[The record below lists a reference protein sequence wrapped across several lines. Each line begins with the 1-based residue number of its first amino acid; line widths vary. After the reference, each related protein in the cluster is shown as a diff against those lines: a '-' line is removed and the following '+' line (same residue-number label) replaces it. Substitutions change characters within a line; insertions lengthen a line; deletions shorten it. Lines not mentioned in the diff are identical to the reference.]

1 MKRNSL
7 PKVLVIENEINIQK
21 LTMANLNVSG
31 YEVVV
36 ADDGEDGL
44 RLAQLERPAL
54 ILLDLMM
61 PGLSGWDVLAAL
73 RADQELS
80 QTPVVIM
87 TAFVSE
93 RKDAKRKA
101 SSGGAVGYLTKPFTV
116 DELLHQVEHALP
128 ESGIR
133 NASAACA

>member
-7 PKVLVIENEINIQK
+7 PKVLVIENETSIQK
-21 LTMANLNVSG
+21 FARANLNVSG
-31 YEVVV
+31 YDVVV
-36 ADDGEDGL
+36 ADDGENGL

-61 PGLSGWDVLAAL
+61 PGLSGWDVLTAL

-93 RKDAKRKA
+93 RREAKRKA
-101 SSGGAVGYLTKPFTV
+101 SSAGAVGYLTKPFAV
-116 DELLHQVEHALP
+116 DELLRQVEHALP
-128 ESGIR
+128 AGDIR
-133 NASAACA
+133 NASAS

>member
-21 LTMANLNVSG
+21 LAMANLNVSG

-93 RKDAKRKA
+93 RKDANRKA
-101 SSGGAVGYLTKPFTV
+101 SSVGAVGYLTKPFTV
-116 DELLHQVEHALP
+116 DELLRQVEHALP
-128 ESGIR
+128 ESGTR
-133 NASAACA
+133 NASAARA

>member
-1 MKRNSL
+1 M

-21 LTMANLNVSG
+21 LAMANLNVSG

-93 RKDAKRKA
+93 RKDANRKA
-101 SSGGAVGYLTKPFTV
+101 SSVGAVGYLTKPFTV
-116 DELLHQVEHALP
+116 DELLRQVEHALP
-128 ESGIR
+128 ESGTR
-133 NASAACA
+133 NASAARA